1 MRRISAMVLLC
12 LCSFAGPAL
21 ADDAAAPARLAS
33 CAALLPHPRNH
44 DEQSVRDAEHAW
56 LVSEMSGDTATLGCI
71 LDDGYTNLSFDGKTY
86 LKADIVKHA
95 ATRKGKN
102 LPVPVVVLTILVQG
116 HSATAWSVQQKHDQD
131 GKPITVYFADS
142 LEFRNG
148 AWHPYFSVDS
158 VAAAPGLQIKD

>member
-1 MRRISAMVLLC
+1 MRRISATVLLC
-12 LCSFAGPAL
+12 LCAVAGSAT
-21 ADDAAAPARLAS
+21 AAKPLS
-33 CAALLPHPRNH
+33 CDALLPHPRTH

-56 LVSEMSGDTATLGCI
+56 LAAEMGGDTDSLGCL
-71 LDDGYTNLSFDGKTY
+71 LDDSYTNLSFDGKTY
-86 LKADIVKHA
+86 GKADIVKHA

-102 LPVPVVVLTILVQG
+102 LPVPVVMLTILVQG
-116 HSATAWSVQQKHDQD
+116 HSATAYSVQEKHDQD

-158 VAAAPGLQIKD
+158 VAAPSVQVKD